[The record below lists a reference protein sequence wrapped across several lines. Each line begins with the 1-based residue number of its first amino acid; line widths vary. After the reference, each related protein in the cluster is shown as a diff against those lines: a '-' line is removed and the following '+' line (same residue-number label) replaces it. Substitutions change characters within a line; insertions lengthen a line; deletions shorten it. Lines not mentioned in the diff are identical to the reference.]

1 MKNSSWKH
9 PFPTFNDKMFDKNK
23 DGKLDA
29 FETAF
34 RDAHI
39 EEMKRNAAKHDI
51 RPKGGSTIPL
61 NPCEKTA
68 QNVTEAHEGEDDAD
82 TSFIGVRVVVMLVA
96 VAVLAG
102 GFVWAISTKGTAF
115 IKAIILFGAGAAVI
129 GLLRMAGICK

>member
-1 MKNSSWKH
+1 MKNNSWKH
-9 PFPTFNDKMFDKNK
+9 PFPTFHDNMFDKNK

-39 EEMKRNAAKHDI
+39 EEMKRNAAKHDT
-51 RPKGGSTIPL
+51 RTKSNLTIPL
-61 NPCEKTA
+61 NPCKKTVRNA
-68 QNVTEAHEGEDDAD
+68 TKTHERKDDAD
-82 TSFIGVRVVVMLVA
+82 TSFIGVRVVVMLVV

-102 GFVWAISTKGTAF
+102 GLVWAFSTKGTAF
-115 IKAIILFGAGAAVI
+115 IKAIILFGAGAAAI

>member
-9 PFPTFNDKMFDKNK
+9 PFPTFHDNMFDKNK

-39 EEMKRNAAKHDI
+39 EEMKRNAAKHDT
-51 RPKGGSTIPL
+51 RTKSNLTIPL
-61 NPCEKTA
+61 NPCKKTA
-68 QNVTEAHEGEDDAD
+68 QNATKTHERKDDAD
-82 TSFIGVRVVVMLVA
+82 TSLIGVQVVVMLVA

-102 GFVWAISTKGTAF
+102 GLVLAFSTKGTAF
-115 IKAIILFGAGAAVI
+115 IKAIILFGAGAAAI

>member
-1 MKNSSWKH
+1 MKNRSWKN
-9 PFPTFNDKMFDKNK
+9 PFPTFHDNMFDKNK

-39 EEMKRNAAKHDI
+39 EEMKRNAAKHDT
-51 RPKGGSTIPL
+51 RTKSNLTIPL
-61 NPCEKTA
+61 NPCEKTVR
-68 QNVTEAHEGEDDAD
+68 NVTEAHEGEDDAD

-102 GFVWAISTKGTAF
+102 GLVWAISTKGTAF
-115 IKAIILFGAGAAVI
+115 IKAIILFGAGAAAI

>member
-1 MKNSSWKH
+1 MKNSSWKN

-39 EEMKRNAAKHDI
+39 EEMKRNAAKRDT
-51 RPKGGSTIPL
+51 RTKSNLTIPL

-68 QNVTEAHEGEDDAD
+68 QNATETHEGKDDAD

-102 GFVWAISTKGTAF
+102 GLVLAFSTKGTAF
-115 IKAIILFGAGAAVI
+115 IKAIILFGAGAAAI

>member
-1 MKNSSWKH
+1 MKNSSWKN
-9 PFPTFNDKMFDKNK
+9 PFPTFNDNMFDKNK

-39 EEMKRNAAKHDI
+39 EEMKRKAAKRDI
-51 RPKGGSTIPL
+51 RPKGDSTIPL
-61 NPCEKTA
+61 NPCQKTVRNA
-68 QNVTEAHEGEDDAD
+68 TKTHEREDDAD
-82 TSFIGVRVVVMLVA
+82 TSFIGVRVVVMLVV

-102 GFVWAISTKGTAF
+102 GLVLAFSTKGTAF
-115 IKAIILFGAGAAVI
+115 IKAIILFVAGAAAI

>member
-1 MKNSSWKH
+1 MKNSSWKN

-39 EEMKRNAAKHDI
+39 EEMKRNAAKQDI

-61 NPCEKTA
+61 NPCQKTP

-102 GFVWAISTKGTAF
+102 GLVWAFSTKGTAF
-115 IKAIILFGAGAAVI
+115 IKAIILFGAGAAAI

>member
-1 MKNSSWKH
+1 MKNSSWKN

-39 EEMKRNAAKHDI
+39 EEMKRNAAKHDT
-51 RPKGGSTIPL
+51 RTKSNLTIPL
-61 NPCEKTA
+61 NPCKKTP
-68 QNVTEAHEGEDDAD
+68 QNVTETHEREGDAD
-82 TSFIGVRVVVMLVA
+82 TSFIGARVVVMLVA

-102 GFVWAISTKGTAF
+102 GLVLAFSTKGTAF
-115 IKAIILFGAGAAVI
+115 IKAIILFGAGAAAI

>member
-9 PFPTFNDKMFDKNK
+9 PFPTFHDNMFDKNK

-39 EEMKRNAAKHDI
+39 EEMKRKAAKRDT
-51 RPKGGSTIPL
+51 RPKSNLTIPL
-61 NPCEKTA
+61 NPCQKTP

-82 TSFIGVRVVVMLVA
+82 TSFIGVRVVVMLVV

-102 GFVWAISTKGTAF
+102 GLVLAISTKGTAF
-115 IKAIILFGAGAAVI
+115 IKAIILFGAGAAAI